1 MTAALVTPALA
12 AYPEKPV
19 TIIVPF
25 PPGGSTDMVARAIA
39 PKLQAQLGQPFV
51 IDNRAGATG
60 AIGAT
65 AVKNAAPDGYT
76 FLVASIGVYAINPF
90 IQKKL
95 QYDPVKDLDLITV
108 AVRAPNVLVASPNF
122 PANSVAELLAV
133 LKKSPDK
140 ITFASSGAGSSDH
153 LTAALF
159 WQKTGTS
166 GIHVP
171 YKGGAPAITDLLAGH
186 ADVSFQNINAVIGHI
201 KAGKLKALAVTSEQA
216 LAAAAAGADARR
228 IGRAGRQRV
237 LVAGDCRPEG
247 HAGRRQAEAARRD
260 RRGAERPREPQAD
273 GGRRLRD
280 RRQHARADG
289 AVPGAGAGALEAGD
303 PGRQDRA
310 RVVVPDTREVAMIQ
324 SVRPTGSPRVAAMR
338 VIPVAGRDSMLLN
351 LSGAHGPFFTRN
363 LVVLTDDAGRTGVG
377 EVPGGEKIRMT
388 LEDARALVDRTAD
401 RRRTRILNE
410 VRAASPTA
418 TPAGAASRP
427 STCGSRSTR

>member
-1 MTAALVTPALA
+1 LLTAIALTATLVTPALA

-39 PKLQAQLGQPFV
+39 PKLQASLGQPFV

-95 QYDPVKDLDLITV
+95 QYDPVKDLDPITV

-122 PANSVAELLAV
+122 PASSVAELLAI
-133 LKKSPDK
+133 LKKTPDK

-186 ADVSFQNINAVIGHI
+186 ADVSFQNINAVINHI
-201 KAGKLKALAVTSEQA
+201 KAGKLKALAVTSEKRSPLLPQVPTLTESGIQGANVFSWQA
-216 LAAAAAGADARR
+216 IAGPKGMPADVK
-228 IGRAGRQRV
+228 QK
-237 LVAGDCRPEG
+237 L
-247 HAGRRQAEAARRD
+247 H
-260 RRGAERPREPQAD
+260 GA
-273 GGRRLRD
+273 
-280 RRQHARADG
+280 
-289 AVPGAGAGALEAGD
+289 
-303 PGRQDRA
+303 
-310 RVVVPDTREVAMIQ
+310 I
-324 SVRPTGSPRVAAMR
+324 VAALNDPENRKRMEEVGFEIVANTPEQMAQFQAQELER
-338 VIPVAGRDSMLLN
+338 WKQVIQ
-351 LSGAHGPFFTRN
+351 
-363 LVVLTDDAGRTGVG
+363 VG
-377 EVPGGEKIRMT
+377 KIE
-388 LEDARALVDRTAD
+388 LE
-401 RRRTRILNE
+401 
-410 VRAASPTA
+410 
-418 TPAGAASRP
+418 
-427 STCGSRSTR
+427 